1 VCTAGEAPVPH
12 DGTSARAKRGTGDCD
27 ADGFYS
33 RRGLRA
39 SHVARGPRPVA
50 RPNVRGPSSAI
61 RNSHARRRG
70 RCGVAGRGRGTGRR
84 GARRAAVGACAPACV
99 RARLCRGS
107 AARHRAC
114 AALGPGC
121 TRASHAGP
129 SRRRWRWRAGSCC
142 RAVTSVCCAGVGITF
157 EPDLQY
163 GSPTNGMHIIT
174 KIRPN
179 SPADKSKL
187 PPEPAGLMI
196 SASRTRARAPP
207 RLRAHAHARTGSPS
221 LLLRAHGLDGA
232 GRSWS
237 ARRVYKLRRLGY
249 RGWE

>member
-1 VCTAGEAPVPH
+1 MFEVCACVHSRGSAVPH

-99 RARLCRGS
+99 RARLCRGLRRGTARVRPLVP
-107 AARHRAC
+107 AAREQAMRDRA
-114 AALGPGC
+114 AA
-121 TRASHAGP
+121 AGGG
-129 SRRRWRWRAGSCC
+129 A
-142 RAVTSVCCAGVGITF
+142 
-157 EPDLQY
+157 
-163 GSPTNGMHIIT
+163 
-174 KIRPN
+174 
-179 SPADKSKL
+179 PA
-187 PPEPAGLMI
+187 A
-196 SASRTRARAPP
+196 AAAR
-207 RLRAHAHARTGSPS
+207 
-221 LLLRAHGLDGA
+221 
-232 GRSWS
+232 
-237 ARRVYKLRRLGY
+237 
-249 RGWE
+249 